1 MNVYEIESEIQTQS
15 KKKHVKRWGKR
26 DWSRGERI
34 HVLTDGDATTAIE
47 KARRHTLRQKPEEF
61 EDGAWV
67 MLQRTVDFRVTRVEY
82 LCTID
87 VP

>member
-1 MNVYEIESEIQTQS
+1 MNVYEIESDVKTQV
-15 KKKHVKRWGKR
+15 KKKHVKRWDKG

-34 HVLTDGDATTAIE
+34 HVLTNGDATAAIE
-47 KARRHTLRQKPEEF
+47 KARRHILRQKPEEF
-61 EDGAWV
+61 ESEAWV
-67 MLQRTVDFRVTRVEY
+67 MLQRTVGFRVTKVEY